1 MFHHTQIGCRNAES
15 ALGRVESA
23 RITPT
28 GRSVTGVS
36 TQELPRLR
44 SATGRWI
51 VLATVLGSSVA
62 MLDATVVNIAL
73 PRIGESLH
81 TGMAG
86 LQWTLSGYTL
96 TLASFILLGG
106 SLGDRLG
113 RRRVFVWGTVGF
125 AIASALC
132 GAAVN
137 IEMLVAAR
145 IVQGLAGAML
155 TPGSLA
161 LISASI
167 DERDQGAA
175 IGLWSGFGG
184 IAGAVGPFLGG
195 WLIEVAGWRSI
206 FLINLPLAAIVVA
219 VAVRHVPESRDPH
232 AARRLDV
239 PGAVVVA
246 LGLGALTF
254 GLIESMALPALVGVA
269 LLIAFV
275 VIEVRSDHP
284 LVPPALFTGRRR
296 DGARVDAAHARPRVF
311 TAANLVT
318 FAVYAALGGVFFLLV
333 LQLQQVAGYSPLT
346 SGIATLP
353 ITLIMLVLS
362 APAGRWAQQHGA
374 RLPMTVGPLLA
385 AAATLLLLRIG
396 PESGGIHGY
405 LIDVLPGVV
414 VFGLGLSTL
423 VAPLTGAVLG
433 AVPAGESG
441 IASGVNNAVA
451 RTAQLLAVAA
461 LPGLA
466 GISGSI
472 QDAATIDH
480 GFTIAM
486 EICAGLLVAGA
497 LLAGALLGTPRR
509 DRSARPPTEPT
520 VDCLP
525 QCGMTGPAVQPRH
538 PEQTAGR

>member
-1 MFHHTQIGCRNAES
+1 M
-15 ALGRVESA
+15 
-23 RITPT
+23 
-28 GRSVTGVS
+28 S
-36 TQELPRLR
+36 TTELPRL
-44 SATGRWI
+44 SSVTGRWI

-62 MLDATVVNIAL
+62 ALDATVVNIAL

-81 TGMAG
+81 TGVSG

-113 RRRVFVWGTVGF
+113 RRRVFVWGTIGF
-125 AIASALC
+125 AVASVLC

-137 IEMLVAAR
+137 IEMLVLAR
-145 IVQGLAGAML
+145 ILQGVAGALL

-184 IAGAVGPFLGG
+184 IAGALGPFLGG

-206 FLINLPLAAIVVA
+206 FLINVPLAAVVVA
-219 VAVRHVPESRDPH
+219 VAVRHVPESRDPD
-232 AARRLDV
+232 ASDRLDV
-239 PGAVVVA
+239 PGALVVA
-246 LGLGALTF
+246 VALGALTF
-254 GLIESMALPALVGVA
+254 GLIQAMPLLTIAGLVLLGV
-269 LLIAFV
+269 FV
-275 VIEVRSDHP
+275 VIELRSDHP
-284 LVPPALFTGRRR
+284 LVPPALFTGAPVGASSGRR
-296 DGARVDAAHARPRVF
+296 DPRSGRIF

-318 FAVYAALGGVFFLLV
+318 LAVYAALGGVFFLLV
-333 LQLQQVAGYSPLT
+333 LQLQQVAGYSPLV
-346 SGIATLP
+346 SGVATLP
-353 ITLIMLVLS
+353 VTVLMLLLS
-362 APAGRWAQQHGA
+362 ARAGRWAQEHGP
-374 RLPMTVGPLLA
+374 RLPMTAGPLLA
-385 AAATLLLLRIG
+385 AAGVLLLLRIG
-396 PESGGIHGY
+396 PESSGVAGY
-405 LIDVLPGVV
+405 LRDVLPGVV
-414 VFGLGLSTL
+414 VFGLGLSAL

-433 AVPAGESG
+433 AVPAGEAG

-472 QDAATIDH
+472 EDAATLDH
-480 GFTIAM
+480 GFTVAM
-486 EICAGLLVAGA
+486 RICAGLLVVGA
-497 LLAGALLGTPRR
+497 VVAAALLGARRRPRAAEV
-509 DRSARPPTEPT
+509 S

-525 QCGMTGPAVQPRH
+525 NCAAASGPAIQPSLTDRA
-538 PEQTAGR
+538 TD

>member
-1 MFHHTQIGCRNAES
+1 M
-15 ALGRVESA
+15 
-23 RITPT
+23 
-28 GRSVTGVS
+28 
-36 TQELPRLR
+36 ELPRLR

-62 MLDATVVNIAL
+62 ALDATVVNIAL

-81 TGMAG
+81 TGVAG

-113 RRRVFVWGTVGF
+113 RRKVFVWGTIAF
-125 AIASALC
+125 ALASVLC

-137 IEMLVAAR
+137 IQMLVLAR
-145 IVQGLAGAML
+145 IVQGVAGAML

-184 IAGAVGPFLGG
+184 IAGALGPFVGG

-206 FLINLPLAAIVVA
+206 FLINLPLAAVVVA
-219 VAVRHVPESRDPH
+219 VAMRHVPESRDPD
-232 AARRLDV
+232 APSRLDV

-254 GLIESMALPALVGVA
+254 GLIEQLALPAVAGLV
-269 LLIAFV
+269 LLAAFV

-284 LVPPALFTGRRR
+284 LVPPALFTGSRAPTASL
-296 DGARVDAAHARPRVF
+296 DSAPAQPRVF

-318 FAVYAALGGVFFLLV
+318 LAVYAALGGVFFLLV
-333 LQLQQVAGYSPLT
+333 LQLQQVAGFSPLS
-346 SGIATLP
+346 SGVATLP
-353 ITLIMLVLS
+353 ITLLMLVLS

-374 RLPMTVGPLLA
+374 RLPMTIGPLLA
-385 AAATLLLLRIG
+385 AAGVLLLLRIG
-396 PESGGIHGY
+396 PGSTGVSGY
-405 LIDVLPGVV
+405 LFDVLPGVL
-414 VFGLGLSTL
+414 VFGLGLSAL

-433 AVPAGESG
+433 AVPSGEAG

-461 LPGLA
+461 LPGIA

-472 QDAATIDH
+472 GDAAAIDH
-480 GFTIAM
+480 GFTVAM
-486 EICAGLLVAGA
+486 VICAGLLVFGAVLAGA
-497 LLAGALLGTPRR
+497 LLAAPRQPRR
-509 DRSARPPTEPT
+509 PVTPERPT

-525 QCGMTGPAVQPRH
+525 QCGVAGPAVQPNR
-538 PEQTAGR
+538 PEHTAGR

>member
-1 MFHHTQIGCRNAES
+1 MA
-15 ALGRVESA
+15 
-23 RITPT
+23 
-28 GRSVTGVS
+28 GVS
-36 TQELPRLR
+36 TTELPRLH
-44 SATGRWI
+44 STTGRWI

-62 MLDATVVNIAL
+62 ALDATVVNIAL

-81 TGMAG
+81 TGVSG

-113 RRRVFVWGTVGF
+113 RRRVFVWGTIGF
-125 AIASALC
+125 ALASVLC

-145 IVQGLAGAML
+145 IVQGVAGALL

-167 DERDQGAA
+167 DDRDQGAA

-184 IAGAVGPFLGG
+184 IAGALGPFLGG
-195 WLIEVAGWRSI
+195 WLIEVATWRSI
-206 FLINLPLAAIVVA
+206 FLINLPLAAVVVA

-232 AARRLDV
+232 APDRLDV

-254 GLIESMALPALVGVA
+254 GLIEAMALPAVAGLV
-269 LLIAFV
+269 LLAAFV

-284 LVPPALFTGRRR
+284 LVPPALFTGRGKVPLDPGR
-296 DGARVDAAHARPRVF
+296 ARPRVF

-318 FAVYAALGGVFFLLV
+318 FAVYAALGGVFFLLA
-333 LQLQQVAGYSPLT
+333 LQLQQVAGFSPLAA
-346 SGIATLP
+346 GVATLP
-353 ITLIMLVLS
+353 ITLIMLVVS
-362 APAGRWAQQHGA
+362 APAGRWAQRHGA
-374 RLPMTVGPLLA
+374 RLPMTAGPVLA
-385 AAATLLLLRIG
+385 AGATLLLLRIG
-396 PESGGIHGY
+396 PGSSGVRGY
-405 LIDVLPGVV
+405 LLDVLPGVL
-414 VFGLGLSTL
+414 VFGLGLSAL

-433 AVPAGESG
+433 AVPPGESG

-472 QDAATIDH
+472 QDAAAIDH
-480 GFTIAM
+480 GFTVAM
-486 EICAGLLVAGA
+486 LICAA
-497 LLAGALLGTPRR
+497 LLLIGAVLAAVLLGTPRESR
-509 DRSARPPTEPT
+509 TPRLEQ

-525 QCGMTGPAVQPRH
+525 HCGVTGPAVQPDH
-538 PEQTAGR
+538 S

>member
-1 MFHHTQIGCRNAES
+1 
-15 ALGRVESA
+15 
-23 RITPT
+23 
-28 GRSVTGVS
+28 
-36 TQELPRLR
+36 
-44 SATGRWI
+44 
-51 VLATVLGSSVA
+51 

-73 PRIGESLH
+73 PSIGAALH

-113 RRRVFVWGTVGF
+113 RRRVFVWGTIGF
-125 AIASALC
+125 AIASVLC
-132 GAAVN
+132 ATAVN

-145 IVQGLAGAML
+145 IVQGLAGALL

-184 IAGAVGPFLGG
+184 IAGAIGPFLGG
-195 WLIEVAGWRSI
+195 WLIEVWGWESI
-206 FLINLPLAAIVVA
+206 FLINLPLAAVVVA
-219 VAVRHVPESRDPH
+219 VTVRHVPESRDPE
-232 AARRLDV
+232 APARLDV

-254 GLIESMALPALVGVA
+254 GLIESMVWPAVIGG
-269 LLIAFV
+269 LLLAAFV
-275 VIEVRSDHP
+275 MIEVRSDHP

-296 DGARVDAAHARPRVF
+296 GGARVDDAHARPRVF

-333 LQLQQVAGYSPLT
+333 LQLQQVAGYSPLA
-346 SGIATLP
+346 SGVATLP
-353 ITLIMLVLS
+353 ITLVMLVLS

-374 RLPMTVGPLLA
+374 RLPMTIGPLLA
-385 AAATLLLLRIG
+385 AGATLLLLRIG
-396 PESGGIHGY
+396 PDAGGVAGY
-405 LIDVLPGVV
+405 LLDVLPGVL
-414 VFGLGLSTL
+414 VFGLGLAVL

-433 AVPAGESG
+433 AVPPGESG

-466 GISGSI
+466 GLSGSI
-472 QDAATIDH
+472 QDAATMDR
-480 GFTIAM
+480 GFTVAM
-486 EICAGLLVAGA
+486 AICAGLLAAGA
-497 LLAGALLGTPRR
+497 LLAGILLGTPRR
-509 DRSARPPTEPT
+509 DRRAEPAAG
-520 VDCLP
+520 VDVECLP
-525 QCGMTGPAVQPRH
+525 HCGMTGPAVQPGQRGH
-538 PEQTAGR
+538 